1 MVGKSRLRSRAANPC
16 PAGCPKAFI
25 ASLALCNAVDTVVGL
40 GWICA
45 GKIGICEGFQVH
57 SIIQMVLGIYKVYIY
72 IFVLRCFKG
81 GLIFMY
87 L

>member
-1 MVGKSRLRSRAANPC
+1 MGGSICGRSAHRWP
-16 PAGCPKAFI
+16 G
-25 ASLALCNAVDTVVGL
+25 VGL